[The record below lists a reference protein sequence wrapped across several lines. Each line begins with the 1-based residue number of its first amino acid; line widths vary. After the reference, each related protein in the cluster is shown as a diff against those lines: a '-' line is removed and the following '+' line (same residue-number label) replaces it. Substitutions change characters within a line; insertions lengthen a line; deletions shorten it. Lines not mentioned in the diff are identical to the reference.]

1 MCAISGILSFDRNN
15 YNGLLVQEMNQ
26 TMTFRGPDHQDVF
39 QEGWVTL
46 GHTRLSILDLS
57 TGDQPMTSVDG
68 KVTIVFN
75 GEIYNFLDV
84 KDECLKLGYKFNT
97 TSDTEVIIAGYQ
109 LWGIEG
115 VLTRLEGM
123 FAFCIYDRS
132 KNLIF
137 IARDRFGEKPL
148 YYQKENGKFT
158 FASELKAFRPNLKK
172 YSLDK
177 EAMNMFFALSYI
189 PAPYCIYQ
197 EIRKLEAG
205 HYMQIDSD
213 INVED
218 RCYYNLA
225 DRIKEPITDSYEEA
239 KKHIRD
245 LVYDSVRMRMIADVP
260 TGSFLSG
267 GIDSSIVSTVMAELS
282 KEPIQ
287 TFSIGFKEKD
297 FDESERAQLV
307 ADRIKSKHKLHYLDF
322 NDVVDCLSEI
332 VDYYDEPF
340 SDSSAIPSYYVAKLA
355 HEKVKVVLTGD
366 SADEIFAGYNK
377 YVGRYYANKFRN
389 LPSIVKKAVIFFK
402 DHCPVNQH
410 TNILIRKLR
419 KLIATAESS
428 DFEIYYNL
436 MCMGFSDDKRLK
448 LLKGDFFD
456 VKALIKKTYD
466 ECPSEELLNKEQYC
480 DVKYVLEG
488 QMFTKVD
495 RACLHN
501 SLENRTPIL
510 DTRIVEYSLRMNPE
524 YRLLVTNKKRIF
536 KDAFKDMLP
545 DDATKFSKKGFGVP
559 VGYWLRNELK
569 SELDSYIDKSFIEQ
583 QGLFNYDFLKEIYDK
598 HMSGAEYNDATLWNL
613 FVFQRWYNKNIS

>member
-1 MCAISGILSFDRNN
+1 MCAIAGILSNGGCNN
-15 YNGLLVQEMNQ
+15 HSFVTDMCNK
-26 TMTFRGPDHQDVF
+26 MTFRGPDHQDVF

-115 VLTRLEGM
+115 VLARLEGM

-177 EAMNMFFALSYI
+177 EAMNLFLALSYI

-197 EIRKLEAG
+197 EVRKLEAG

-218 RCYYNLA
+218 RCYYDLA
-225 DRIKEPITDSYEEA
+225 ERIKEPITDSYEEA

-307 ADRIKSKHKLHYLDF
+307 ADKIKSRHMLHYLDF

-389 LPSIVKKAVIFFK
+389 LPSIIKRSIIFFK

-419 KLIATAESS
+419 KLIATAEST

-436 MCMGFSDDKRLK
+436 MCMGFSDEKRMR

-456 VKALIKKTYD
+456 VKGLIKKTYD
-466 ECPSEELLNKEQYC
+466 ECPSDELLNKEQYC

-524 YRLLVTNKKRIF
+524 YRLQVTNKKRIF
-536 KDAFKDMLP
+536 KDAFKEMLP
-545 DDATKFSKKGFGVP
+545 DDTTKFSKKGFGVP

-569 SELDSYIDKSFIEQ
+569 SELDSYINKSFIEQ
-583 QGLFNYDFLKEIYDK
+583 QGLFNYDFIKEIYDK